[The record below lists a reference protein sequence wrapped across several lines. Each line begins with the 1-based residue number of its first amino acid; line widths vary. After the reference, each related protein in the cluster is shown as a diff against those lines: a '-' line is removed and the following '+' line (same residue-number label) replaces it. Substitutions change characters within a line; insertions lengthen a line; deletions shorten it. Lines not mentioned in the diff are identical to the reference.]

1 VRVLYY
7 ALGGGHGH
15 VLRGLAVLSRL
26 GHGTLLGPRRLAGW
40 AETLGVDYLAPPE
53 PYDPEWIDAV
63 PTSSLLLVD
72 VFPRGVVAELPPLLA
87 RTPAWLVS
95 RWVSP
100 AYYLH
105 PPVRAAISRCYE
117 RIVWTEPPPAALR
130 ALDVP
135 RIDIPPVMLRPPTL
149 TTAEARRELDVASGP
164 RLLLG
169 LGSGDAEQQARLC
182 RLLAKVAARVGVAL
196 RFISTELP
204 PLPPVTPV
212 FPAARVLAAADVVV
226 TAGGYHAFHE
236 TRAAGVPTIFIPQ
249 RRRYDDQWQRVAGAS
264 VATDPHDLE
273 MQVRRLLDNGRVARH
288 AVGDGADALARLVER
303 RMQLRVLTE
312 EEIAAVA

>member
-1 VRVLYY
+1 MRVLYY

-26 GHGTLLGPRRLAGW
+26 GHGTLIGPRRLAGW

-53 PYDPEWIDAV
+53 PYDLEWIDAV
-63 PTSSLLLVD
+63 PTPGLLLVD

-95 RWVSP
+95 RCVSP

-117 RIVWTEPPPAALR
+117 RVVWTEPPPAALR

-135 RIDIPPVMLRPPTL
+135 RTDIPPVMLRPPTL
-149 TTAEARRELDVASGP
+149 TRTEARRELDVRAGH

-169 LGSGDAEQQARLC
+169 LGSGGIEQQARLC
-182 RLLAKVAARVGVAL
+182 RLLAKVAARVGAAL
-196 RFISTELP
+196 RFVSAELP

-249 RRRYDDQWQRVAGAS
+249 RRRYDDQWHRVAGAR
-264 VATDPHDLE
+264 VATDPRELE
-273 MQVRRLLDNGRVARH
+273 ALVRRLLDGAVVTPQP
-288 AVGDGADALARLVER
+288 VGDGAAALARLVER
-303 RMQLRVLTE
+303 RMQHRVLTE
-312 EEIAAVA
+312 EEIASVA